1 MQLDIALLFQNSV
14 KIWHCLS
21 ELWQCTQGVTFF
33 LDTMYIYI
41 DSDKGNSTRVEI
53 RLQGVDHTT
62 SQKERCAREPEKFGR
77 PHGIWLRETTFDR
90 LTCLGWPY
98 PQLKWQ
104 GPRGLKKIH
113 YPLNIH
119 TYMIWCRATN
129 FGMVSHLGEGKVCR
143 DWLHTHFQGAGA
155 QSQNFS
161 PCWRDLHTIWCK
173 ATSFGVVT
181 YLVKGKCCRWSAT
194 PYNPR
199 GGVKNLDPLSGCW
212 YCLTYSDRI

>member
-1 MQLDIALLFQNSV
+1 MQ
-14 KIWHCLS
+14 
-21 ELWQCTQGVTFF
+21 G
-33 LDTMYIYI
+33 
-41 DSDKGNSTRVEI
+41 
-53 RLQGVDHTT
+53 
-62 SQKERCAREPEKFGR
+62 SQKNLGD

-161 PCWRDLHTIWCK
+161 PCWRDAHTIWCK

-199 GGVKNLDPLSGCW
+199 GGGSKIWTPFLDADTAWHTVIEYSTVTSGERKDFCGRLHHLKEGAEPLGSIFFA
-212 YCLTYSDRI
+212 L